1 MKIVYCTD
9 SICYPGGIQTIT
21 IVKAN
26 ALANIPGNEVWIVVT
41 DNKQSPLKPLVGVKL
56 VDLDVNYYDN
66 DWRGHFYVIKD
77 VLLKRKIHK
86 KRLWKVLDDIRP
98 DVVISTG
105 TSEKNFLP
113 SLKIQSD
120 PVFIREIHSEKNY
133 RKRHA
138 VDWKDLLMA
147 YVGDWID
154 YGHNIKK
161 YHKIAVLT
169 EEDRTL
175 NWKGHKNVVVMPN
188 PITADFGEQ
197 ADCNAKVVV
206 AAGRLVR
213 PKNFIS
219 LIRCWKIVAE
229 KFPDW
234 RLEIWESGHQ
244 ESVLKNEIAELNLK
258 GKVFL
263 MGYSSDIYGKMKEA
277 SIYVLSSVFEGFPL
291 VLIEAMSVGLPVV
304 SYSCP
309 TGPKDIVEDGKNGFL
324 VPVNDEMK
332 MAEKIC
338 TLIEDENLRKM
349 MGKEAFLSSKKYKIE
364 VIAERWMNLFQQLIE
379 QKKC

>member
-56 VDLDVNYYDN
+56 VDLDVNYFAD
-66 DWRGHFYVIKD
+66 DWKGYFYVVKNI
-77 VLLKRKIHK
+77 LLKRRIHK
-86 KRLWKVLDDIRP
+86 KRLRKVLDEIQP

-113 SLKIQSD
+113 KLKIKSN
-120 PVFIREIHSEKNY
+120 PICVREIHCEKKY
-133 RKRHA
+133 RIKA
-138 VDWKDLLMA
+138 SSDWKWKILA
-147 YVGDWID
+147 YLGDWYD
-154 YGHNIKK
+154 YGCMIKQ
-161 YHKIAVLT
+161 YDKIAVLT
-169 EEDRTL
+169 YEDKEC
-175 NWKGHKNVVVMPN
+175 NWKGWNKVVVMPN
-188 PITADFGEQ
+188 PATACPDSKSTCEQ
-197 ADCNAKVVV
+197 KIVI
-206 AAGRLVR
+206 AAGRLVQQ
-213 PKNFIS
+213 KNFIS
-219 LIRCWKIVAE
+219 LIRCWKNVVE
-229 KFPDW
+229 RHPDW
-234 RLEIWESGHQ
+234 RLDIWGSGHQ
-244 ESVLKNEIAELNLK
+244 ESVLKNEIVELNLN

-309 TGPKDIVEDGKNGFL
+309 TGPKDIVDDGKNGFL
-324 VPVNDEMK
+324 IPVNDEMK

-364 VIAERWMNLFQQLIE
+364 VIAEAWMNLFQQLIE